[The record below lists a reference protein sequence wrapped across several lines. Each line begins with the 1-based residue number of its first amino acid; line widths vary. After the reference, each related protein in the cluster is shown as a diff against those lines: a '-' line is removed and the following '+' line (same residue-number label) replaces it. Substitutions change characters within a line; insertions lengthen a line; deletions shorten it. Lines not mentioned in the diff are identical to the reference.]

1 MAAADTKLGPWGE
14 ALAAAFLRKRGYHIV
29 ATNYRSRYGEI
40 DIIAENAEYLVFA
53 EVKLRRT
60 AHFGAAREFVD
71 LRKQER
77 LRATA
82 SMFLEEHETALQP
95 RFDVIEIYAPDGL
108 QTGIPTSGRL
118 RMHFMKYNIVDGH
131 CDTPMELYL
140 RREDLQDNTCQV
152 SLSRAQTLAGYVQ
165 FYAFCTVWLDKRT
178 SFEQHYGSRSF
189 LF

>member
-1 MAAADTKLGPWGE
+1 MLRCASMVRASFTGGRFSKSSMETKAKLGPWGE
-14 ALAAAFLRKRGYHIV
+14 ALAAAFLRRRGYHIV

-108 QTGIPTSGRL
+108 QTRHP
-118 RMHFMKYNIVDGH
+118 
-131 CDTPMELYL
+131 YL
-140 RREDLQDNTCQV
+140 RQIED
-152 SLSRAQTLAGYVQ
+152 A
-165 FYAFCTVWLDKRT
+165 FY
-178 SFEQHYGSRSF
+178 EI
-189 LF
+189 

>member
-14 ALAAAFLRKRGYHIV
+14 ALAAEFLRRRGYHIV

-40 DIIAENAEYLVFA
+40 DIIA

-108 QTGIPTSGRL
+108 QTRHP
-118 RMHFMKYNIVDGH
+118 
-131 CDTPMELYL
+131 YL
-140 RREDLQDNTCQV
+140 RQIED
-152 SLSRAQTLAGYVQ
+152 A
-165 FYAFCTVWLDKRT
+165 FYEV
-178 SFEQHYGSRSF
+178 
-189 LF
+189 

>member
-1 MAAADTKLGPWGE
+1 METKAKLGPWGE
-14 ALAAAFLRKRGYHIV
+14 ALAAAFLRRRGYHIV

-95 RFDVIEIYAPDGL
+95 RFDVAEVTVFRKPDGSD
-108 QTGIPTSGRL
+108 GYRL
-118 RMHFMKYNIVDGH
+118 SY
-131 CDTPMELYL
+131 ME
-140 RREDLQDNTCQV
+140 N
-152 SLSRAQTLAGYVQ
+152 
-165 FYAFCTVWLDKRT
+165 AF
-178 SFEQHYGSRSF
+178 
-189 LF
+189 